1 MTPAEGRLRGQ
12 TPSIEWRTAMRP
24 SAMAS
29 ERRQKRLLRASDAP
43 RVRGRASAH
52 LHIDQIYAQ
61 LATAS
66 RFIAAHGYARKN
78 QKLFLQV
85 VLVVSKNSTLQLQLT
100 NSNTQTLKNSNT
112 ELECSAQDSHLI
124 EIIVF
129 TPLTL
134 RAYFCIIST
143 NLKNH
148 QPEKERKNYEKHN

>member
-1 MTPAEGRLRGQ
+1 
-12 TPSIEWRTAMRP
+12 MRP

-66 RFIAAHGYARKN
+66 RFIAARSYARKE

-85 VLVVSKNSTLQLQLT
+85 VLVVSKNSTLQLQLKHP
-100 NSNTQTLKNSNT
+100 NTQKLK
-112 ELECSAQDSHLI
+112 H
-124 EIIVF
+124 
-129 TPLTL
+129 
-134 RAYFCIIST
+134 
-143 NLKNH
+143 
-148 QPEKERKNYEKHN
+148 

>member
-1 MTPAEGRLRGQ
+1 MPGEGRLRGQ

-66 RFIAAHGYARKN
+66 RFTAARSYARKE

-85 VLVVSKNSTLQLQLT
+85 VLVVSKNSTLQLQLRLKHP
-100 NSNTQTLKNSNT
+100 NTQKLK
-112 ELECSAQDSHLI
+112 H
-124 EIIVF
+124 
-129 TPLTL
+129 
-134 RAYFCIIST
+134 
-143 NLKNH
+143 
-148 QPEKERKNYEKHN
+148 

>member
-1 MTPAEGRLRGQ
+1 MTPGEGRLRGQ

-66 RFIAAHGYARKN
+66 RFIAAHGCARKD
-78 QKLFLQV
+78 QKLLLQV

-112 ELECSAQDSHLI
+112 ELEFSAQDSHFGKLKQLPPALRI
-124 EIIVF
+124 YFPGV
-129 TPLTL
+129 LTFGRPIL
-134 RAYFCIIST
+134 YNIHKT
-143 NLKNH
+143 
-148 QPEKERKNYEKHN
+148 

>member
-1 MTPAEGRLRGQ
+1 
-12 TPSIEWRTAMRP
+12 MRP

-66 RFIAAHGYARKN
+66 RFTAARSYARKE

-85 VLVVSKNSTLQLQLT
+85 VLVVSKNSTLQLQLRLKHP
-100 NSNTQTLKNSNT
+100 NTQKLK
-112 ELECSAQDSHLI
+112 H
-124 EIIVF
+124 
-129 TPLTL
+129 
-134 RAYFCIIST
+134 
-143 NLKNH
+143 
-148 QPEKERKNYEKHN
+148 